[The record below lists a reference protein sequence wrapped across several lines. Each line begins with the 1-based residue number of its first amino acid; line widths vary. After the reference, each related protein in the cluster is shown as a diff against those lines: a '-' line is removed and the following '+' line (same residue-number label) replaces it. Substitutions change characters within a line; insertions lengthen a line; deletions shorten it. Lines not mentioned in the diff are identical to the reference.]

1 MGVRPVQTYCKKKV
15 WTSHLPSPTYNVI
28 ICQLFFAH
36 IGITPW
42 LSQRVLLLLIFPP
55 WHSMNNWEGSCWQ
68 DVYTFLRHKIWILSQ
83 IHWSW
88 VCGNFSHHCVWDRV
102 ITNGGKNS
110 HSSTKK
116 IPTAQQRKFPQLQF
130 CFSESGTKSRSW
142 DSFYPPTQHK
152 AQHQWSHQCIHC
164 MHILIR
170 VEKNCIFWSEL
181 GNFTFLVWEEILFVF
196 GVRVGKM
203 SYFKQSWKIL
213 PSRDGKIMITEK
225 KIKFSNFFQL
235 RL

>member
-1 MGVRPVQTYCKKKV
+1 MPIVFCTY
-15 WTSHLPSPTYNVI
+15 WYH
-28 ICQLFFAH
+28 
-36 IGITPW
+36 PW

-116 IPTAQQRKFPQLQF
+116 IPTAPVLLQWIWDKIQILGLILPPN
-130 CFSESGTKSRSW
+130 SAQSSTPMKSS
-142 DSFYPPTQHK
+142 
-152 AQHQWSHQCIHC
+152 
-164 MHILIR
+164 MHTLHAYIA
-170 VEKNCIFWSEL
+170 CIFWSEL
-181 GNFTFLVWEEILFVF
+181 KKFAFFGQSWEILHFLVWVEILFVF

-203 SYFKQSWKIL
+203 SDFKQSWKIL
-213 PSRDGKIMITEK
+213 PSRVGKIMITERK
-225 KIKFSNFFQL
+225 KSNLAIFFNFDFNF
-235 RL
+235 